1 MAIKIGDHMKRK
13 IRWVPIGI
21 MVLAAVVVDLSRH
34 SLPDWLVTGFTVVWL
49 LIVVIGLYRMV
60 ILKR

>member
-1 MAIKIGDHMKRK
+1 MKRK

-49 LIVVIGLYRMV
+49 LIVVVGLYRMV
-60 ILKR
+60 TLKR

>member
-1 MAIKIGDHMKRK
+1 VIKIGDRMKRK

-49 LIVVIGLYRMV
+49 LIVVVGLYRMV
-60 ILKR
+60 TLKR

>member
-1 MAIKIGDHMKRK
+1 MKRK

-21 MVLAAVVVDLSRH
+21 MVLAAGVVDLSRH

-49 LIVVIGLYRMV
+49 LIVVIGLYRM
-60 ILKR
+60 ITIKR